1 MTAAARQALTGVR
14 VLEIGGGI
22 AGPYGARL
30 LGDLGADVVK
40 IEPPGVGDPMRGTPP
55 FADPVGGV
63 RRSVL
68 FEYLNWG
75 KRSIELDLSDAGRR
89 EELGDLVRWAD
100 IVLVSLSP
108 ATTRE
113 SGLTAEVLLG
123 WNPRAVITF
132 VSSFGQAGPYRDWAG
147 TDLVLQAMGGVM
159 QISGTA
165 ERQPIKPGLN
175 QSLYCAGIN
184 AAYASLAGYVAARRT
199 GSGVALDLSIH
210 ETIASQLVMNQPYY
224 AFVGAIQ

>member
-1 MTAAARQALTGVR
+1 MSAPAREALAGVR
-14 VLEIGGGI
+14 VLEMGGGI

-40 IEPPGVGDPMRGTPP
+40 IERPGLGDGMRGKPP

-63 RRSVL
+63 SRSLL

-89 EELGDLVRWAD
+89 EKLADLVRWAD

-113 SGLTAEVLLG
+113 LGLTAEVLLD
-123 WNPRAVITF
+123 WNPRVVATF
-132 VSSFGQAGPYRDWAG
+132 VSNFGHLGPYRDWSA

-165 ERQPIKPGLN
+165 ERHPIKPGLN

-184 AAYASLAGYVAARRT
+184 AAYASLAGYLAAHRT
-199 GSGVALDLSIH
+199 GSGVVLDLSIH
-210 ETIASQLVMNQPYY
+210 ETIASELVMNQAYY
-224 AFVGAIQ
+224 AFL